1 MPNLDV
7 TDLLDDDDLADDFDV
22 LRRDEAISDH
32 GRPVITVST
41 FAGQRGVI
49 THSSPDTL
57 QRRDDAQMTSRV
69 AVIITTFRLR
79 ASGDGFQPD
88 QVLYDGI
95 TWTIKAV
102 SPYTRFGAGFVEC
115 IMESM
120 NAADPAPT

>member
-1 MPNLDV
+1 MPDLDV

-22 LRRDEAISDH
+22 VRRDETVDTH
-32 GRPVITVST
+32 GRSVITAT
-41 FAGQRGVI
+41 NLPGQRGVI
-49 THSSPDTL
+49 TYSSPDTL

-69 AVIITTFRLR
+69 AVVVTTFRLR
-79 ASGDGFQPD
+79 ASGYGFQPD